1 MLNMLAHM
9 FFIIQNEK
17 LYFVNAKYACTNLY
31 IFAKYSYK
39 NKVRIKEFEI
49 IK

>member
-9 FFIIQNEK
+9 FFMKK
-17 LYFVNAKYACTNLY
+17 LYFVNAKYACTNNLY

-39 NKVRIKEFEI
+39 NKV
-49 IK
+49 